1 VAEFTIRVAEFTIF
15 SGNYKTF
22 IFRRLPFCEIEGL
35 SLILSHK
42 TMWRVH
48 LFGANN
54 RGGATADYTRGKVVV
69 GDYRIQL
76 TQANNDLP

>member
-1 VAEFTIRVAEFTIF
+1 
-15 SGNYKTF
+15 
-22 IFRRLPFCEIEGL
+22 
-35 SLILSHK
+35 
-42 TMWRVH
+42 MWRVH

-76 TQANNDLP
+76 TQRNNDLP